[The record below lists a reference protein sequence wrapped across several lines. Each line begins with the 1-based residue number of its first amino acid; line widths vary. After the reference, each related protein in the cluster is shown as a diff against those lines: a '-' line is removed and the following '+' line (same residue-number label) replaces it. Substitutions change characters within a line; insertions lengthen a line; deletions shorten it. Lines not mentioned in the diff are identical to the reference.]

1 MWCQNE
7 HVLERWMLITN
18 LRQQGVYGKEYT
30 WYDFKAMDQMMD
42 QGINMF
48 RLNFR
53 KPISH
58 HYPHH

>member
-1 MWCQNE
+1 
-7 HVLERWMLITN
+7 MLITN

-53 KPISH
+53 KSIKHLPLPTSSSH
-58 HYPHH
+58 SANPP